1 MEMNVMKINV
11 MEMNVME
18 INVMEKMNLE
28 LGAML
33 KEMEMRMRMK
43 VMETATISLKV
54 LGTPSCLQYKSF
66 DKGKVLQAM

>member
-1 MEMNVMKINV
+1 MNV

-18 INVMEKMNLE
+18 IKVMEMNVMDKMNLE

-33 KEMEMRMRMK
+33 KEMEMRMRMRM
-43 VMETATISLKV
+43 METATISLKV

>member
-1 MEMNVMKINV
+1 

-33 KEMEMRMRMK
+33 KEMEMRMRMRMK
-43 VMETATISLKV
+43 MMETATISLKV